1 MGHERSIEY
10 WKGRQFMNNKKNA
23 ISAIL
28 LQATTMVQGLIL
40 PRLILSFFG
49 SDVNGLIS
57 SITQFLG
64 FISLLEGGLGA
75 VVLAELYRPIE
86 ERDESTVRRILE
98 SCQAFFNQLTVAFIA
113 YTVILAIIYP
123 LFITRQF
130 SFAYTSSLVLI
141 LSITT
146 LTQYLFSI
154 TYKLYL
160 QATQK
165 LYIVNYISCVTISVN
180 MISAVVIMMFFPNI
194 HIVKLC
200 SGIVYLFQPLAF
212 RHFIHQKYR
221 LKNSLRAR
229 TDKRVLRDR
238 WSGFSQNLAH
248 FINMNTDVVVLTLFT
263 SLDMVSVYTVYMLAI
278 SALRGII
285 TSVGNSY
292 QSALGK
298 YLAKEE
304 QEELNVHFYKF
315 EKIFWFLGVVAF
327 STCLLLINS
336 FVSLYTQ
343 GIKDANYFR
352 PSFAAIIVIANML
365 YVLRE
370 PYRLLILAAGKFR
383 ETNFGA
389 MMETI
394 LNLSISVFLV
404 WRYGLIGVALGT
416 LVAIAYRMLYF
427 IWYLSRHIL
436 NKKYRTYAVFVLT
449 TASVLSVNLIV
460 YRTVNLKVLTI
471 VGFCG
476 YGLVVVVLNAVLYL
490 VLYHIYNFLNKQLQR
505 LFR

>member
-1 MGHERSIEY
+1 
-10 WKGRQFMNNKKNA
+10 MNNKKNA
-23 ISAIL
+23 VSALL
-28 LQATTMVQGLIL
+28 LQAATMAQGLIL

-75 VVLAELYRPIE
+75 VVLAELYRPLE
-86 ERDESTVRRILE
+86 EQNESKIKRILE
-98 SCQAFFNQLTVAFIA
+98 SCQAFFNQLTAVFIV
-113 YTVILAIIYP
+113 YTVALAIVYP

-130 SFAYTSSLVLI
+130 SFAYTSCLVMI

-165 LYIVNYISCVTISVN
+165 LYIVNYISCVTISIN
-180 MISAVVIMMFFPNI
+180 TLSAVVIMLFFPSI
-194 HIVKLC
+194 HAVKLC
-200 SGIVYLFQPLAF
+200 SGIIYLFQPFAF
-212 RHFIHQKYR
+212 RHFIHQKYQ
-221 LKNSLRAR
+221 LKNSLRAHI
-229 TDKRVLRDR
+229 DKSALRDR

-248 FINMNTDVVVLTLFT
+248 FINMNTDVAVLTLFT
-263 SLDMVSVYTVYMLAI
+263 SLDTVSVYSVYMLAI
-278 SALRGII
+278 SALRSII
-285 TSVGNSY
+285 ASIGNSY

-298 YLAKEE
+298 YLVEDDREKI
-304 QEELNVHFYKF
+304 NVNFCKF
-315 EKIFWFLGVVAF
+315 ENFFWFLGVSAF
-327 STCLLLINS
+327 STCMLLINP

-343 GIKDANYFR
+343 GIKDANYFQ
-352 PSFAAIIVIANML
+352 PGFAILIVIANMI

-389 MMETI
+389 IMEAI

-404 WRYGLIGVALGT
+404 LRYGLIGVALGT
-416 LVAIAYRMLYF
+416 LIAITYRMLYF
-427 IWYLSRHIL
+427 IWYLSRHVL
-436 NKKYRTYAVFVLT
+436 HKQYRGYAVFVLT
-449 TASVLSVNLIV
+449 SVSVLSINLIA
-460 YRTVNLKVLTI
+460 YREVRIQPVTMI
-471 VGFCG
+471 GFCG
-476 YGLVVVVLNAVLYL
+476 CGLVVVLSNAILYIVLY
-490 VLYHIYNFLNKQLQR
+490 YMYNFLSKQRQKWLDKK
-505 LFR
+505 

>member
-1 MGHERSIEY
+1 
-10 WKGRQFMNNKKNA
+10 
-23 ISAIL
+23 
-28 LQATTMVQGLIL
+28 MVQGLIL

-86 ERDESTVRRILE
+86 ERDESRVRRILE
-98 SCQAFFNQLTVAFIA
+98 SCQAFFNHLTVAFIA
-113 YTVILAIIYP
+113 YTIILAIIYP
-123 LFITRQF
+123 LFITHQF

-165 LYIVNYISCVTISVN
+165 LYIVNYISCITISVN
-180 MISAVVIMMFFPNI
+180 TIAAVVIMIFFPSI

-200 SGIVYLFQPLAF
+200 SGIIYLFQPLAF

-221 LKNSLRAR
+221 LKNSMRAH
-229 TDKRVLRDR
+229 TDKSVLRDR

-248 FINMNTDVVVLTLFT
+248 FINMNTDVAVLTLFT
-263 SLDMVSVYTVYMLAI
+263 SLEMVSIYTVYMLAI
-278 SALRGII
+278 SALRGIVA
-285 TSVGNSY
+285 SVGNSY

-298 YLAKEE
+298 YLAKDDQE
-304 QEELNVHFYKF
+304 QLIANFYKF
-315 EKIFWFLGVVAF
+315 EKIFWLLGVVTF

-352 PSFAAIIVIANML
+352 PGFAAIIVIANML

-389 MMETI
+389 MMEAI
-394 LNLSISVFLV
+394 LNLGISAFLV

-416 LVAIAYRMLYF
+416 LIAIAYRMLYF
-427 IWYLSRHIL
+427 IWYLNRHVL
-436 NKKYRTYAVFVLT
+436 NKKYRAYAVFVLT
-449 TASVLSVNLIV
+449 AASVMSVNLIV
-460 YRTVNLKVLTI
+460 YRTVDLQVVTVSDFCCFGLAI
-471 VGFCG
+471 VM
-476 YGLVVVVLNAVLYL
+476 LNAVLYL
-490 VLYHIYNFLNKQLQR
+490 ALYHIYNFLSKQFPK
-505 LFR
+505 LFQ